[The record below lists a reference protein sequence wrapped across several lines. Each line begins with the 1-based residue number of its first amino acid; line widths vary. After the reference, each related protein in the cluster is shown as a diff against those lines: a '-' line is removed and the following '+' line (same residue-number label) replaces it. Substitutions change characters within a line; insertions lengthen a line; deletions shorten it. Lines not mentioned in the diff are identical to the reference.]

1 MKKYLVLLLALA
13 LVFTFAACGNDGQE
27 EEEDIYALPDPIVT
41 PTDIEEYEPDPAE
54 TAENETYITD
64 YAEAAAR
71 LGLPA
76 VNFPEDMQIYRVLL
90 VDEAKVQ
97 VEFDRNGKRYLGQY
111 LVGLADNPS
120 GLKGLFDNV
129 ETVELSGLSVNFEYP
144 TLSEEGSSTTVGK
157 EHALAQVYDAD
168 HNITA
173 WLVDND
179 FSDLEDF
186 KAVTELF
193 LNALD

>member
-1 MKKYLVLLLALA
+1 MKKLLVLLLALA
-13 LVFTFAACGNDGQE
+13 LVFALAACGNDEQE
-27 EEEDIYALPDPIVT
+27 EDKYALPDPIVT
-41 PTDIEEYEPDPAE
+41 PTDIEEYVPDPAE
-54 TAENETYITD
+54 TAENETYVTD

-90 VDEAKVQ
+90 VDEDKVQ
-97 VEFDRNGKRYLGQY
+97 VEFDRNEKRYLGQY
-111 LVGLADNPS
+111 VVGLAENPS
-120 GLKGLFDNV
+120 GLKGLFENV
-129 ETVELSGLSVNFEYP
+129 ETVELSGMSVNFEYP
-144 TLSEEGSSTTVGK
+144 TLSEDAASQNVGK
-157 EHALAQVYDAD
+157 DHALAQVYDAD

>member
-1 MKKYLVLLLALA
+1 M
-13 LVFTFAACGNDGQE
+13 
-27 EEEDIYALPDPIVT
+27 
-41 PTDIEEYEPDPAE
+41 
-54 TAENETYITD
+54 
-64 YAEAAAR
+64 
-71 LGLPA
+71 
-76 VNFPEDMQIYRVLL
+76 
-90 VDEAKVQ
+90 
-97 VEFDRNGKRYLGQY
+97 
-111 LVGLADNPS
+111 
-120 GLKGLFDNV
+120 

-144 TLSEEGSSTTVGK
+144 TLSEDAASQNVGK
-157 EHALAQVYDAD
+157 DHALAQVYDAD